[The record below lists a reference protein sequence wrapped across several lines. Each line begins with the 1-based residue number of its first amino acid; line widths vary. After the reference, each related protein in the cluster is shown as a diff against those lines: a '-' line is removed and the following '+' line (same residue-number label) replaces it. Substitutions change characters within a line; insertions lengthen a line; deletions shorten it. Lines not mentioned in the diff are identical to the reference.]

1 MCSILA
7 IASRWQRAVPVVL
20 LALSLLSALARP
32 VGAKNHRR
40 SNGLTEQA
48 PSPRPIDY
56 DQLTSEAADLLSQAI
71 RINTS
76 NPPGDELPVA
86 KLFKERFL
94 ADGLPATVW
103 EPHPGRGIVA
113 ARLLGTGRHRQAL
126 VLLSHLDVAPAN
138 PKEWSVAPFSGQ
150 VKDGAIWGRG
160 ALDGKGPA
168 VIALMAM
175 LAIKRAGVLLDRDI
189 IFIGTGDAETGGRNG
204 AGWMVE
210 HEADVFADAGYLL
223 NEGGNISVLANG
235 RRYYGVSITEKTPL
249 WLRLTAQGAAA
260 RSTVPPAETAVTH
273 LVAALSRVI
282 AYRPQIRIIDPVRDY
297 FKALGQLE
305 EGPRQLLDL
314 PLALRD
320 DPAFVRQFV
329 AEARNNAMVRD
340 TFTPT
345 VLEGSSRT
353 NLIPTTVT
361 AEIDGRLL
369 PGDDPQAVVA
379 NLRKVIADDSIKIDV
394 LLNFP
399 ATSSPR
405 QSQLMSAITRLAKTD
420 DARAVPQMST
430 EFTDSH
436 YFRQKGLIAY
446 GFIPLELTAAEE
458 KAIGGAN
465 EHLPTR
471 ELGAAVKRMVELLEA
486 MGGR

>member
-1 MCSILA
+1 
-7 IASRWQRAVPVVL
+7 
-20 LALSLLSALARP
+20 
-32 VGAKNHRR
+32 
-40 SNGLTEQA
+40 
-48 PSPRPIDY
+48 
-56 DQLTSEAADLLSQAI
+56 
-71 RINTS
+71 
-76 NPPGDELPVA
+76 
-86 KLFKERFL
+86 
-94 ADGLPATVW
+94 
-103 EPHPGRGIVA
+103 
-113 ARLLGTGRHRQAL
+113 
-126 VLLSHLDVAPAN
+126 
-138 PKEWSVAPFSGQ
+138 
-150 VKDGAIWGRG
+150 
-160 ALDGKGPA
+160 
-168 VIALMAM
+168 
-175 LAIKRAGVLLDRDI
+175 LLDRDV

-223 NEGGNISVLANG
+223 NEGGNINVLANG

-249 WLRLTAQGAAA
+249 WLRLTAEGAAG
-260 RSTVPPAETAVTH
+260 RTTVPPAETVVTQ

-314 PLALRD
+314 PRALRD
-320 DPAFVRQFV
+320 DAAFVRQFV
-329 AEARNNAMVRD
+329 AVERNNAMVRD

-345 VLEGSSRT
+345 VLEGSSQT
-353 NLIPTTVT
+353 NLIPTTAT

-369 PGDDPQAVVA
+369 PGDDSQAVVA

-405 QSQLMSAITRLAKTD
+405 QSQLMSAITRLAKAD
-420 DARAVPQMST
+420 DARVVPQMST

-458 KAIGGAN
+458 KGISGAN

-471 ELGAAVKRMVELLEA
+471 ELGAAVKRMVELLKA
-486 MGGR
+486 MGGQ